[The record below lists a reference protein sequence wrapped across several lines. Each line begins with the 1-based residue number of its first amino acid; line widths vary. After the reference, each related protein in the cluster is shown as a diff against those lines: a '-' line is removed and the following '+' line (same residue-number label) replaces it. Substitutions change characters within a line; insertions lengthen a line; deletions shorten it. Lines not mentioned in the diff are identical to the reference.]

1 MLRLS
6 ALQRSAKHATTG
18 FPVYLAMSSTTTFW
32 QDVLSK
38 GFRHLAEGLSLGD
51 VKELFDNYSTHNYK
65 PLPVN
70 LMRGDGIRVW
80 DEAGKEYLDFIGTY
94 SATAHGHLNPK
105 IVNALKEQLDSI
117 AVTSRA
123 FYSAEVGLF
132 CKALADYSDLDMV
145 CPMNSGAEAN
155 ETCIKLARKWSYT
168 VKGVPTDRAEIIV
181 FQDNFHGR
189 TTTIVGFSTEP
200 NYKAGFGPFTPGFI
214 VVPFGDIEAVKAAIT
229 PNTAAIL
236 GEPIQAEGG
245 IIIPPVGFLADLR
258 QVCTENNVLLI
269 WDEVQT
275 GFCRT
280 GKRFAWQHEDS
291 KPDLLA
297 VGKALGGGL
306 LPVSAAVGT
315 KEVMEVFQ
323 PGDHGSTFGGNP
335 LASSVAITSL
345 AVMETE
351 DYAGN
356 SERMGNLMMSKLR
369 TLPFD
374 QIVEVRG
381 RGLLIGFEVDDSLD
395 TKVLSANLT
404 KNGILTKE
412 TRNKTFRLT
421 PPLTIT
427 EDVVVDA
434 VDRIDRAFRA
444 TLSG

>member
-1 MLRLS
+1 M
-6 ALQRSAKHATTG
+6 
-18 FPVYLAMSSTTTFW
+18 TFW

-38 GFRHLAEGLSLGD
+38 GFRHIAEEQSLPE
-51 VKELFDNYSTHNYK
+51 VQELFNSYSTHNYK

-80 DEAGKEYLDFIGTY
+80 DEKGNEYLDFIGTY

-105 IVNALKEQLDSI
+105 IVNALKDQLDAI

-132 CKALADYSDLDMV
+132 CKALADYSGLDMV

-155 ETCIKLARKWSYT
+155 ETCIKLARKWAYT
-168 VKGVPTDRAEIIV
+168 VKGVPTDKAEIIV

-189 TTTIVGFSTEP
+189 TTTIVGFSTEEG
-200 NYKAGFGPFTPGFI
+200 YKKDFGPFTPGFI

-245 IIIPPVGFLADLR
+245 IIIPPDGFLADLR
-258 QVCTENNVLLI
+258 MVCTDNNVLLI

-280 GKRFAWQHEDS
+280 GKRFAWQYEDA

-315 KEVMEVFQ
+315 REVMEVFH

-335 LASSVAITSL
+335 LGAAVAITAL

-356 SERMGNLMMSKLR
+356 SERMGNHMMAMLHE
-369 TLPFD
+369 LPYD
-374 QIVEVRG
+374 QIIEVRG

-395 TKVLSANLT
+395 TKALSANLT

-427 EDVVVDA
+427 EDIVNDA
-434 VDRIDRAFRA
+434 VERIDRAFKA
-444 TLSG
+444 TLG

>member
-1 MLRLS
+1 
-6 ALQRSAKHATTG
+6 
-18 FPVYLAMSSTTTFW
+18 MSSTTTFW

-38 GFRHLAEGLSLGD
+38 GFRHLAEDLSLPE
-51 VKELFDNYSTHNYK
+51 VKELFDTYSTHNYK

-80 DEAGKEYLDFIGTY
+80 DEKGNEYLDFIGTY
-94 SATAHGHLNPK
+94 SATAHGHLNPT
-105 IVNALKEQLDSI
+105 IVQALKDQLDEV
-117 AVTSRA
+117 AVVSRA

-132 CKALADYSDLDMV
+132 CKALADYGDLDMV

-155 ETCIKLARKWSYT
+155 ETCIKLARKWAYT
-168 VKGVPTDRAEIIV
+168 VKGVPHDQAEIIV

-189 TTTIVGFSTEP
+189 TTTIVGFSTEEG
-200 NYKAGFGPFTPGFI
+200 YKANFGPFTPGFI
-214 VVPFGDIEAVKAAIT
+214 VVPYGDIDAVRAAIN

-245 IIIPPVGFLADLR
+245 IIIPPDGFMADLR
-258 QVCTENNVLLI
+258 KVCTESNVLLI

-280 GKRFAWQHEDS
+280 GKRFAWQYEDA

-315 KEVMEVFQ
+315 KAVMDVFK

-335 LASSVAITSL
+335 LAAAVAITAL

-351 DYAGN
+351 DFAGK
-356 SERMGNLMMSKLR
+356 SERMGNLLMAKLHD
-369 TLPFD
+369 LPFE
-374 QIVEVRG
+374 QIVEIRG
-381 RGLLIGFEVDDSLD
+381 RGLLIGFEVDDTID
-395 TKVLSANLT
+395 TYKLSGNLT

-427 EDVVVDA
+427 EDVIEDA

-444 TLSG
+444 TLA

>member
-1 MLRLS
+1 
-6 ALQRSAKHATTG
+6 
-18 FPVYLAMSSTTTFW
+18 MSSTTTFW

-38 GFRHLAEGLSLGD
+38 GFRHIAEDLSLGQ
-51 VKELFDNYSTHNYK
+51 VQELFHTYSTHNYK
-65 PLPVN
+65 PLPIN

-80 DEAGKEYLDFIGTY
+80 DESGNEYLDFIGTY
-94 SATAHGHLNPK
+94 SATAHGHLNPT
-105 IVNALKEQLDSI
+105 IVQALKDQLDAI

-132 CKALADYSDLDMV
+132 CKALADYSDLQMV

-155 ETCIKLARKWSYT
+155 ETCIKLARKWAYT
-168 VKGVPTDRAEIIV
+168 VKGIPNDQAEIIV

-200 NYKAGFGPFTPGFI
+200 AYKAGFGPFTPGFK
-214 VVPFGDIEAVKAAIT
+214 VVPYGDIEAVKAAIT

-245 IIIPPVGFLADLR
+245 IIIPPDGYMAQLR

-280 GKRFAWQHEDS
+280 GKRFAWQYEDS

-315 KEVMEVFQ
+315 KEVMDVFQ

-335 LASSVAITSL
+335 LGAAVAITAL

-351 DYAGN
+351 DFAGK
-356 SERMGNLMMSKLR
+356 SERMGNLLMAKLHE
-369 TLPFD
+369 LPYE
-374 QIVEVRG
+374 QIVEIRG
-381 RGLLIGFEVDDSLD
+381 RGLLIGFEVDDSID
-395 TKVLSANLT
+395 TYKLSGNLT

-427 EDVVVDA
+427 EDIVEDA
-434 VDRIDRAFRA
+434 VDRIDQAFRA
-444 TLSG
+444 TLNG

>member
-1 MLRLS
+1 
-6 ALQRSAKHATTG
+6 
-18 FPVYLAMSSTTTFW
+18 MSSTTTFW
-32 QDVLSK
+32 LDVLSK
-38 GFRHLAEGLSLGD
+38 GFRHIAEEQSLPQ
-51 VKELFDNYSTHNYK
+51 VQELFNEYSTHNYK

-80 DEAGKEYLDFIGTY
+80 DEKGNEYLDFIGTY

-105 IVNALKEQLDSI
+105 IVNALKDQLDAI

-132 CKALADYSDLDMV
+132 CKALADYCELDMV
-145 CPMNSGAEAN
+145 CPMNSGAEAV
-155 ETCIKLARKWSYT
+155 ETCIKLARKWAYT
-168 VKGVPTDRAEIIV
+168 VKGVSTDKAEIIV

-189 TTTIVGFSTEP
+189 TTTIVGFSTEEG
-200 NYKAGFGPFTPGFI
+200 YKKDFGPFTPGFI

-245 IIIPPVGFLADLR
+245 IIIPPDGFLADLR
-258 QVCTENNVLLI
+258 KICTDSNVLLI

-280 GKRFAWQHEDS
+280 GKRFAWQYEDA

-315 KEVMEVFQ
+315 REVMEVFH

-335 LASSVAITSL
+335 LGAAVAITAL

-351 DYAGN
+351 DYAGQ
-356 SERMGNLMMSKLR
+356 SERMGSYMMAKLR
-369 TLPFD
+369 ELPYE
-374 QIVEVRG
+374 QIIEVRG

-395 TKVLSANLT
+395 TKSLSANLT

-427 EDVVVDA
+427 EDIVNDA
-434 VDRIDRAFRA
+434 IARIDRAFKA
-444 TLSG
+444 TLG

>member
-1 MLRLS
+1 MN
-6 ALQRSAKHATTG
+6 
-18 FPVYLAMSSTTTFW
+18 STATFW
-32 QDVLSK
+32 QDVLTK
-38 GFRHLAEGLSLGD
+38 GFRHLAEDLTLPQ
-51 VKELFDNYSTHNYK
+51 VQELFHEYSTHNYK

-80 DEAGKEYLDFIGTY
+80 DENGNEYLDFIGTY
-94 SATAHGHLNPK
+94 SATAHGHLNPT
-105 IVNALKEQLDSI
+105 IVRALKDQLDAI

-132 CKALADYSDLDMV
+132 CKALADYSDLHMV

-155 ETCIKLARKWSYT
+155 ETCIKLARKWAYT
-168 VKGVPTDRAEIIV
+168 VKGVPNDQAEIIV

-200 NYKAGFGPFTPGFI
+200 GYKKGFGPFTPGFK

-245 IIIPPVGFLADLR
+245 IIIPPDGFMADLR
-258 QVCTENNVLLI
+258 KVCTENNVLLI

-280 GKRFAWQHEDS
+280 GKRFAWQYEDA

-315 KEVMEVFQ
+315 KEVMDVFQ

-335 LASSVAITSL
+335 LAAAVAIAAL

-351 DYAGN
+351 DFAGK
-356 SERMGNLMMSKLR
+356 SQQMGDLLMAKLKS
-369 TLPFD
+369 LPFD
-374 QIVEVRG
+374 QIIEVRG
-381 RGLLIGFEVDDSLD
+381 RGLLIGFEVDDSID
-395 TKVLSANLT
+395 THKLSGNLT
-404 KNGILTKE
+404 KNGLLTKE

-427 EDVVVDA
+427 EDVVDDA
-434 VDRIDRAFRA
+434 VSRIEKAFRA
-444 TLSG
+444 TLE

>member
-1 MLRLS
+1 M
-6 ALQRSAKHATTG
+6 G
-18 FPVYLAMSSTTTFW
+18 STMTFW

-38 GFRHLAEGLSLGD
+38 GFRHLAEELTLPQ
-51 VKELFDNYSTHNYK
+51 VQELFNDYSTHNYK

-80 DEAGKEYLDFIGTY
+80 DEKGNEYLDFIGTY
-94 SATAHGHLNPK
+94 SATAHGHLNPT
-105 IVNALKEQLDSI
+105 IVKALKDQLDAI

-132 CKALADYSDLDMV
+132 CKALADYTGLDMV

-155 ETCIKLARKWSYT
+155 ETCIKLARKWAYT
-168 VKGVPTDRAEIIV
+168 IKGVPTDQAEIIV

-200 NYKAGFGPFTPGFI
+200 GYKKGFGPFTPGFI
-214 VVPFGDIEAVKAAIT
+214 VVPYGDIEAVKAAIT

-245 IIIPPVGFLADLR
+245 IIIPPDGFLSDLR

-280 GKRFAWQHEDS
+280 GKRFAWQYEDS

-315 KEVMEVFQ
+315 REVMDVFQ

-335 LASSVAITSL
+335 LASAVAITSL

-351 DYAGN
+351 DFADK
-356 SERMGNLMMSKLR
+356 SERMGNLLMAKLQE
-369 TLPFD
+369 LPYD
-374 QIVEVRG
+374 QIVEIRG

-395 TKVLSANLT
+395 TKALSANLT

-412 TRNKTFRLT
+412 TRKKTFRLT

-427 EDVVVDA
+427 EDIIEDA
-434 VDRIDRAFRA
+434 VTRIGSAFRA
-444 TLSG
+444 TLA